1 MHECFSTGTL
11 MAAQLKKNIRKIWYN
26 FLDFHGRLEYFHGE
40 LDGQLVT
47 SLMLGQK
54 MPIRGC
60 QAGREKLRESI
71 PCTKKFTV
79 LGCGKKQGGFFKW
92 HPYWKKSKLDAFK
105 SIVVLKDFALDS
117 AIVWVG
123 HIS

>member
-11 MAAQLKKNIRKIWYN
+11 MAAQLKKEHPKILVYCN
-26 FLDFHGRLEYFHGE
+26 FLEFHGRLESFHGE

-47 SLMLGQK
+47 SLILGQK

-60 QAGREKLRESI
+60 QAGRKLRESI

-79 LGCGKKQGGFFKW
+79 LGCV
-92 HPYWKKSKLDAFK
+92 
-105 SIVVLKDFALDS
+105 I
-117 AIVWVG
+117 
-123 HIS
+123 